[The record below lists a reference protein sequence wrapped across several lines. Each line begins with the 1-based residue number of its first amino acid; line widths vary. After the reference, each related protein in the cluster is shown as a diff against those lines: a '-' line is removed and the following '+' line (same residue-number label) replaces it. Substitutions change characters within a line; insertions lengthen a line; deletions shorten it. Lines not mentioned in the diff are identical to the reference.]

1 MDCHIVPRFY
11 LAQFADPGLQSGGKK
26 RVWKYRFD
34 IGKWKS
40 ASPRSVASEI
50 DYYVAVSDTGERDE
64 RIERELIGPIEDET
78 AKLLRSRLQIG
89 VELGEPDRS
98 TLAAFVALMSL
109 RTRFGHETIGD
120 FAARVSETALLMAA
134 AMAESDPKSAQIR
147 KLLQTHRLRV
157 GPKMPMM
164 ISLSLVDEIA
174 AGIHRM
180 GWTFVHARR
189 GEYFVTSDDPYR
201 QVDPDSDPPSAFGGL
216 GARNVEVSLP
226 LSRDVAFF
234 AGWHSTGSRWVEAPP
249 GFVEETNR
257 RTCMS
262 ATIIVSPRPSVPGF
276 EQILRDWE
284 VRRGHLKDFGLVK

>member
-11 LAQFADPGLQSGGKK
+11 LAQFADPSLQRGGKK

-78 AKLLRSRLQIG
+78 AKLFRNSLQVG

-109 RTRFGHETIGD
+109 RTRLWHETIAD
-120 FAARVSETALLMAA
+120 AVAKVSETALLMAA
-134 AMAESDPKSAQIR
+134 SMAKSDPKSAQIR
-147 KLLQTHRLRV
+147 ELLQTHRIRV
-157 GPKMPMM
+157 GPKMPMA
-164 ISLSLVDEIA
+164 ISLSLVNEIA

-180 GWTFVHARR
+180 GWTFVVARP
-189 GEYFVTSDDPYR
+189 GEYFISSDDPYR
-201 QVDPDSDPPSAFGGL
+201 QVNPNADPPSPFGGL
-216 GARNVEVSLP
+216 AARNIEVSLP
-226 LSRDVAFF
+226 LTRNLAFF
-234 AGWHSTGSRWVEAPP
+234 AGWHSTGCRWVVAHP
-249 GFVEETNR
+249 GFVDEINR

-262 ATIIVSPRPSVPGF
+262 ATIIVSPRPAVPGF
-276 EQILRDWE
+276 EQIVRDWE
-284 VRRGHLKDFGLVK
+284 DRKNHMKEVGLVK